1 MMMFN
6 AGPGGP
12 YMGRGDMA
20 DMMAM
25 DGGMGDKDG
34 RRGDKDHRGM
44 PPGGSGAYLR
54 PSHYQ
59 VRSPAAAR
67 PHPRRPAPSRYLFVP
82 PAHALSRV
90 TLIAQHNVATGFV

>member
-59 VRSPAAAR
+59 VRSPR
-67 PHPRRPAPSRYLFVP
+67 PPPRPTRV
-82 PAHALSRV
+82 AL
-90 TLIAQHNVATGFV
+90 LLLATFLCLPHTP